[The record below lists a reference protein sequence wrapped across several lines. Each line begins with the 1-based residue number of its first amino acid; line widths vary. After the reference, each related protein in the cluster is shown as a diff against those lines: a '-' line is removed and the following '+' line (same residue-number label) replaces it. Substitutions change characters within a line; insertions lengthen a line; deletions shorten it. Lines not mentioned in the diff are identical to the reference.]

1 MSKEMKLTKSRI
13 DDNCHEC
20 KKDIKRGSHY
30 LKKTI
35 SIGKPNKETH
45 DGEHFV
51 SHGFRVAVK
60 ICQACLLQELVD
72 NALKLGE

>member
-1 MSKEMKLTKSRI
+1 MNKKMKLTKSRS

-20 KKDIKRGSHY
+20 KKDIKKGSHY

-35 SIGKPNKETH
+35 SIGSPNKETH
-45 DGEHFV
+45 DGEYFV
-51 SHGFRVAVK
+51 SHGIRVAVK
-60 ICQACLLQELVD
+60 ICQACMLQKLVD